1 MTKIDW
7 TRDRAVRLGQAHR
20 DRRVAVPSVRVVEI
34 TCSACGY
41 SEPDFA
47 VAQTP
52 SCFPSMPVLPQTGSD
67 RGGQQQAVH
76 RAEGSPEGQEEEA
89 VADRPLAG
97 FNFASVIPTYST

>member
-1 MTKIDW
+1 MPILPT
-7 TRDRAVRLGQAHR
+7 
-20 DRRVAVPSVRVVEI
+20 
-34 TCSACGY
+34 TCAPPCC
-41 SEPDFA
+41 A
-47 VAQTP
+47 MV